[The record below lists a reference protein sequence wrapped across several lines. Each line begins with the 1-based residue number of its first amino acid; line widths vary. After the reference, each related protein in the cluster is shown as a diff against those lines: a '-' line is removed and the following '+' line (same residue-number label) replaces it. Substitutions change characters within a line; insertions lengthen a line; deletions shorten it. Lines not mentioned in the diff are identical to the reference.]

1 MQTAPVIRK
10 IQSKKPQGTPI
21 REALSSLDTALE
33 ELKVQYELYFNGI
46 SPRAPEKQHNLLRRQ
61 IVSTRKLPFK
71 NSEHLF
77 RLRCF
82 EHKYSTYNTYW
93 MRVLREKEA
102 GTYHKDLFKL
112 ELKEALEKEEAF
124 KKTDKGKA
132 EGQIENLF
140 KSYTQALTQ
149 QFGKK
154 ASLDFQ
160 TFKQELIKKAKLLK
174 ERNPGKK
181 VSFAVGLKDGKVS
194 LNATLK

>member
-1 MQTAPVIRK
+1 MQPTPSIRK
-10 IQSKKPQGTPI
+10 IHSKKPERPQI
-21 REALSSLDTALE
+21 REALSALEVALE

-46 SPRAPEKQHNLLRRQ
+46 NPRAPEKQHNLLRRQ
-61 IVSTRKLPFK
+61 IITTRKLPFK

-112 ELKEALEKEEAF
+112 ELKEALEKEEAY
-124 KKTDKGKA
+124 KQTDKGKA

-154 ASLDFQ
+154 ASVDFQ
-160 TFKQELIKKAKLLK
+160 TFKQELVKKAKLLK
-174 ERNPGKK
+174 EKNPGKK
-181 VSFAVGLKDGKVS
+181 VSFAVGVKDGKVS
-194 LNATLK
+194 LQAVMK